1 MFPKTTTFQL
11 RLNQHTLPT
20 NWKSRAA
27 ENDDVSANAVFKYT
41 HVSWIRSPALA
52 RFYWSPET
60 SIHGNLFEKHNRS
73 CSKTLNLN
81 LSDFSFSVMEQSA
94 KFPEEKKEAEEPLP
108 QPQQQQ
114 QSGGGWGG
122 WGFSPLSYLSDLQ
135 KAAAVAAEEISRN
148 VRKFF
153 SSFTRIWFI
162 LMELG
167 FCRGSCWWLSF

>member
-1 MFPKTTTFQL
+1 
-11 RLNQHTLPT
+11 
-20 NWKSRAA
+20 
-27 ENDDVSANAVFKYT
+27 
-41 HVSWIRSPALA
+41 
-52 RFYWSPET
+52 
-60 SIHGNLFEKHNRS
+60 
-73 CSKTLNLN
+73 
-81 LSDFSFSVMEQSA
+81 MEQSA

-153 SSFTRIWFI
+153 SSFTRI
-162 LMELG
+162 
-167 FCRGSCWWLSF
+167 